1 MIQEHFNELRT
12 VVQQAEGLPEATRT
26 RLLQLAAD
34 LEQEAAQLGSQ
45 SADQQ
50 DRPESDEEPS
60 SANALVSAI
69 EGFEASHPEVTA
81 AVNNTATMLSKLGF

>member
-12 VVQQAEGLPEATRT
+12 VVQQADGLPEATRT
-26 RLLQLAAD
+26 RLLQLAAE
-34 LEQEAAQLGSQ
+34 LEREAAQLASQDEGGQRSEATTEGPSGS
-45 SADQQ
+45 
-50 DRPESDEEPS
+50 
-60 SANALVSAI
+60 NALVSAI